1 MKIMFSVNT
10 WLYDIMIRSYPLWKD
25 RNIEIVYDLLQEKQL
40 KYLKKNLPDLDPSI
54 CSLFPESIIK
64 IWHTVD
70 ISDKNITMLEN
81 KYGCR
86 YIEMIIYD
94 ISMYKYDAIPYDK
107 MRNEEYWRRYFVS
120 TIRYYED
127 LLDKHTPDFIFGEGP
142 HGMGMKILF
151 EVSKKRRIPYF
162 TIMSSYF
169 NDKIMFTY
177 GRTHKSFVLEYY
189 YNNFK
194 LLSEEDLQKAK
205 EVINAIRF
213 YKQMAYYQKR
223 YGKKI
228 TLLPKNILRA
238 FNVIG
243 QSVAYWFYS
252 QNSKN
257 RVNFLLEGK
266 SNPLWGTFALRFTKY
281 NNYKY
286 ITRKCV
292 KRNPKDNYIVYFN
305 HFQPEATTS
314 VWAPYYENQSNVIE
328 NIIKSLPGTLKLYI
342 KEHSTD
348 LGNRGRSFYENLFYY
363 PPVRLIDPLSNS
375 IELIKKCKMVFTISG
390 TVGLEA
396 IMLNKP
402 VGVFCDCYYSF
413 FPGVKRIYNPEE
425 IPSAI
430 NWGLKKYNIEEPLI
444 EKFVAA
450 YIKSL
455 YSTKVTFPFLEDERI
470 LGKKENLVKF
480 ANGILA
486 FIEDYRRYG
495 WDKYIENDEKSLS
508 NKFIRRENYK

>member
-10 WLYDIMIRSYPLWKD
+10 WLYDIMIKTYTLWRD
-25 RNIEIVYDLLQEKQL
+25 REVEIVYDLLQTTQL
-40 KYLKKNLPDLDPSI
+40 KYLKKNLSDLDPSVW
-54 CSLFPESIIK
+54 SLFPKSIMK
-64 IWHTVD
+64 IWHMVD
-70 ISDKNITMLEN
+70 ISDRNIARLED
-81 KYGCR
+81 KYGCC
-86 YIEMIIYD
+86 YIEMSIYD
-94 ISMYKYDAIPYDK
+94 ISMFKYNAVPYDK

-120 TIRYYED
+120 TISYYED

-162 TIMSSYF
+162 AIQNSYF
-169 NDKIMFTY
+169 EDKTMFTY
-177 GRTHKSFVLEYY
+177 GRTSKSFVLEYY
-189 YNNFK
+189 YNNPE

-205 EVINAIRF
+205 EAINTTKL
-213 YKQMAYYQKR
+213 YKQLPYYQKR
-223 YGKKI
+223 CGKKI

-252 QNSKN
+252 LNSEN
-257 RVNFLLEGK
+257 RINLLLEGK
-266 SNPLWGTFALRFTKY
+266 SNPLWGPFALRFTKY

-286 ITRKCV
+286 IKS
-292 KRNPKDNYIVYFN
+292 KYIKGNLKDNYIVYFN

-314 VWAPYYENQSNVIE
+314 VQAPYYENQSNVIE

-348 LGNRGRSFYENLFYY
+348 LGNRGRSFYKNLFYY
-363 PPVRLIDPLSNS
+363 PPVRLIDPLSNA
-375 IELIKKCKMVFTISG
+375 IELIEKCKMVFTISG

-402 VGVFCDCYYSF
+402 VGVFSDCYYSF
-413 FPGVKRIYNPEE
+413 FPGVKRIYSPEE

-430 NWGLKKYNIEEPLI
+430 NWGLKKYNIKELLI
-444 EKFVAA
+444 ERFVAA

-455 YSTKVTFPFLEDERI
+455 YPTKITFPSLEDEKI
-470 LGKKENLVKF
+470 LSKKENLMEF
-480 ANGILA
+480 INGILA
-486 FIEDYRRYG
+486 FIEDYRKYG
-495 WDKYIENDEKSLS
+495 WNKYVGNNEDSISER
-508 NKFIRRENYK
+508 II